1 MDYLSSGFSDID
13 HSNDP
18 SFFSS
23 CLVTLNS
30 LPYFQDYKR
39 KSFDLM
45 NARVGSRALEVGCG
59 LGFDAITLARIVGST
74 GQVVAVDSSQ
84 TMLEAARSRAENLGL
99 SIEFVLGDASRLDF
113 DDGCFDCARVD
124 RTLQHIPDPE
134 KVLTEMAG
142 VTRSGGRIVAYE
154 PDWGTFVIGSMDR
167 QITRKVTDLWCDTF
181 RSGWIGRNLYGYFRD
196 MGLEDVQVYPSTLV
210 ITDINLAEKVFD
222 LSKNAEKAMGLS
234 LVSRSEA
241 LGWLK
246 GLMEDFLRGKF
257 FCSYTGFLAYGR
269 KP

>member
-45 NARVGSRALEVGCG
+45 NVREGSRVLEVGCG
-59 LGFDAITLARIVGST
+59 LGFDAIALARIVGST
-74 GQVVAVDSSQ
+74 GWVVAVDSSKA
-84 TMLEAARSRAENLGL
+84 MLEAARSRAENLGL
-99 SIEFVLGDASRLDF
+99 PIEFAQGDAGRLDL

-134 KVLTEMAG
+134 KVLTEMAR
-142 VTRSGGRIVAYE
+142 VTRNGGRIVAYE
-154 PDWGTFVIGSMDR
+154 PDWGTFVIRSMDR
-167 QITRKVTDLWCDTF
+167 QFTRKITDFWCDTF
-181 RSGWIGRNLYGYFRD
+181 RSGWIGRYLYGHFRA

-210 ITDINLAEKVFD
+210 ITDLDLAEKVFD
-222 LSKNAEKAMGLS
+222 LSKNAEKALGLN

-241 LGWLK
+241 LDWLR
-246 GLMEDFLRGKF
+246 GLREDNLRGKF
-257 FCSYTGFLAYGR
+257 FCSYTGFMAYGR

>member
-1 MDYLSSGFSDID
+1 MDYLSSGFSDVD

-45 NARVGSRALEVGCG
+45 NVREGSRVLEVGCG
-59 LGFDAITLARIVGST
+59 LGFDAIALARIVGNT
-74 GQVVAVDSSQ
+74 GRILAVDSSR
-84 TMLEAARSRAENLGL
+84 TMLEAARSNAKGL
-99 SIEFVLGDASRLDF
+99 SLPIEFVLGDASCIDL

-124 RTLQHIPDPE
+124 RTLQHTPE
-134 KVLTEMAG
+134 PAKVLAEMVR

-154 PDWGTFVIGSMDR
+154 PDWGTFAIGSMDR
-167 QITRKVTDLWCDTF
+167 RVTREVTDLWCNSF
-181 RSGWIGRNLYGYFRD
+181 RSGWIGRYLFRHFRD
-196 MGLEDVQVYPSTLV
+196 IGLEDIQVYPSTLV
-210 ITDINLAEKVFD
+210 ITDLDLAEKVFD
-222 LSKNAEKAMGLS
+222 LSGSAERAIES
-234 LVSRSEA
+234 SRVSRSEA
-241 LGWLK
+241 EGWLK
-246 GLMEDFLRGKF
+246 ELGEDDLKGRF

-269 KP
+269 KR